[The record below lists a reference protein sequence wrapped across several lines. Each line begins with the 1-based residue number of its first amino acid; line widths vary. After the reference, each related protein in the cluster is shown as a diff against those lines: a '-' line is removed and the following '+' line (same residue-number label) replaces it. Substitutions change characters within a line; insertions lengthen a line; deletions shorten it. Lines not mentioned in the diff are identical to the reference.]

1 MSEDIEIINQN
12 TRIEKIKNFFLDNY
26 KKLIGSLV
34 LILLVVFL
42 YFGYQEYKKKI
53 KLEIAETYN
62 QITLKKITIE
72 NTNDIEQLI
81 KIIKEKD
88 PIYSALSLYF
98 IIENNLVN
106 DQGEINNFF
115 DLVIK
120 SQEEKEIKN
129 LIIYKKAMFNADKIS
144 ENELLEILNPI
155 LKSESVWKSH
165 ALLLMADY
173 FENKNNLIKSKDFL
187 EEIINSE
194 TVNND
199 IKIEQREDLKGI
211 LVIKKI
217 FYILLYFISC

>member
-12 TRIEKIKNFFLDNY
+12 TRIEKIKNFFSNNY
-26 KKLIGSLV
+26 KKLIGSLL
-34 LILLVVFL
+34 LILLILFS
-42 YFGYQEYKKKI
+42 YFGYQEYKKKL
-53 KLEIAETYN
+53 KLEIAEIYN
-62 QITLKKITIE
+62 QITLKEITIE

-88 PIYSALSLYF
+88 PIYSVLSLYF

-106 DQGEINNFF
+106 DQKEINNFF
-115 DLVIK
+115 DLVIS

-129 LIIYKKAMFNADKIS
+129 LIIYKKAMYNADIIS
-144 ENELLEILNPI
+144 ENELLGILNPI

-173 FENKNNLIKSKDFL
+173 FEHNNNLIKSKDFL

-194 TVNND
+194 LVNNE
-199 IKIEQREDLKGI
+199 IRIEAERRLKRKPGD
-211 LVIKKI
+211 
-217 FYILLYFISC
+217 

>member
-12 TRIEKIKNFFLDNY
+12 TRIEKIKNFFSNNY
-26 KKLIGSLV
+26 KKLIGL
-34 LILLVVFL
+34 LISTLLLLFS
-42 YFGYQEYKKKI
+42 YFGYQEYKKRA
-53 KLEIAETYN
+53 KLEIAEIYN
-62 QITLKKITIE
+62 QITLKEITIK
-72 NTNDIEQLI
+72 NTDDIEQLV

-98 IIENNLVN
+98 IIENDLLN
-106 DQGEINNFF
+106 DRKEINNFF

-129 LIIYKKAMFNADKIS
+129 LIIYKKAMYNADVAT

-173 FENKNNLIKSKDFL
+173 FDHNNNSIKSKDFL
-187 EEIINSE
+187 KEIINSE
-194 TVNND
+194 LVNNE
-199 IKIEQREDLKGI
+199 IRIEAERRLKRNSGG
-211 LVIKKI
+211 
-217 FYILLYFISC
+217 

>member
-12 TRIEKIKNFFLDNY
+12 TRIEKIKNFFSNNY
-26 KKLIGSLV
+26 KKLIGL
-34 LILLVVFL
+34 LISTLLLLFS
-42 YFGYQEYKKKI
+42 YFGYQEYKKRA
-53 KLEIAETYN
+53 KLEIAEIYN
-62 QITLKKITIE
+62 QISLKEITIK
-72 NTNDIEQLI
+72 NADDIEQLV

-98 IIENNLVN
+98 IIENDLLN
-106 DQGEINNFF
+106 DRKEINNFF

-129 LIIYKKAMFNADKIS
+129 LIIYKKAMYNADVAT

-173 FENKNNLIKSKDFL
+173 FENGNNFIKSKDFL
-187 EEIINSE
+187 QEIVNSKL
-194 TVNND
+194 VNNE
-199 IKIEQREDLKGI
+199 IRIEAERRLKRKFGD
-211 LVIKKI
+211 
-217 FYILLYFISC
+217 

>member
-12 TRIEKIKNFFLDNY
+12 TRVEKIKNFFSNNY
-26 KKLIGSLV
+26 KKLIGLLIS
-34 LILLVVFL
+34 ILLLLFS
-42 YFGYQEYKKKI
+42 YFGYQEYKKRV
-53 KLEIAETYN
+53 KLEIAEIYN
-62 QITLKKITIE
+62 QITLKEITIK
-72 NTNDIEQLI
+72 NTDDIEQLV

-98 IIENNLVN
+98 IIENDLLN
-106 DQGEINNFF
+106 DRKEINNFF

-129 LIIYKKAMFNADKIS
+129 LIIYKKAMYNADVAT

-173 FENKNNLIKSKDFL
+173 FDHNNNLIKSKDFL
-187 EEIINSE
+187 QEIINSE
-194 TVNND
+194 LVNNE
-199 IKIEQREDLKGI
+199 IRIEAERRLKRNSGG
-211 LVIKKI
+211 
-217 FYILLYFISC
+217 

>member
-12 TRIEKIKNFFLDNY
+12 TRIEKIKNFFSNNF

-34 LILLVVFL
+34 SILLLLFS
-42 YFGYQEYKKKI
+42 YFGYQEYEKRV

-62 QITLKKITIE
+62 QITLKEITIK
-72 NTNDIEQLI
+72 NTDDIEQLV

-98 IIENNLVN
+98 IIENDLLN
-106 DQGEINNFF
+106 DRKEINNFF

-129 LIIYKKAMFNADKIS
+129 LIIYKKAMYNADVAT
-144 ENELLEILNPI
+144 ENELLKILNPI

-173 FENKNNLIKSKDFL
+173 FENGNNFIKSKDFL
-187 EEIINSE
+187 QEIVNSE
-194 TVNND
+194 LVNNE
-199 IKIEQREDLKGI
+199 IRIEAERRLKRKFGD
-211 LVIKKI
+211 
-217 FYILLYFISC
+217 